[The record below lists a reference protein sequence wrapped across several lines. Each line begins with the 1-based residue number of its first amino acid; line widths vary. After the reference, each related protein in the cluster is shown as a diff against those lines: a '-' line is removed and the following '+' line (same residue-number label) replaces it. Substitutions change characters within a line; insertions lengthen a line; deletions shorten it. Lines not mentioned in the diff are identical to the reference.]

1 MDDDPDPLP
10 VVDAHH
16 PLHPGQEAGTV
27 EQTHA
32 RQETLEGSE
41 NVDKIKEKG

>member
-16 PLHPGQEAGTV
+16 PLHPSQEAGTV
-27 EQTHA
+27 DQTQA
-32 RQETLEGSE
+32 RQETLKGSKTGE
-41 NVDKIKEKG
+41 TIREMI